1 MGIYEFMPSSELL
14 SLAGQALCNEQ
25 AITVDIC
32 GNVLF
37 LIAGFDSGQLNKVNV
52 KYQCSLR
59 TSKSSNTAGR
69 PGDVPCTVG
78 MCGALVS
85 VLTIVGK

>member
-1 MGIYEFMPSSELL
+1 LQWLSALKGNHEILQSSELL
-14 SLAGQALCNEQ
+14 PLAGQALCNEQ

-37 LIAGFDSGQLNKVNV
+37 MLVGYDSAQLNKVNV

-59 TSKSSNTAGR
+59 TS
-69 PGDVPCTVG
+69 
-78 MCGALVS
+78 
-85 VLTIVGK
+85 